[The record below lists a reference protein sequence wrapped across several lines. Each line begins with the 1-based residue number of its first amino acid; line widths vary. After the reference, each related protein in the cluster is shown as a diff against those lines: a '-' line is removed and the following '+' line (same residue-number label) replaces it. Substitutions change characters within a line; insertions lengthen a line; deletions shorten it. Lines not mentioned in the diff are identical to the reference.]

1 MMATSRDNVTKL
13 HFHRVVIEDT
23 DWWRHIEYS
32 ETTNDTW
39 GQSFGCQ
46 RRSCDGLVSTRRYT
60 HLFHMFEQVSS
71 SEYQRNVATR
81 SVQPW
86 RNRLDMPSRTKAFQ
100 LTNAHLW
107 TLYSAELQF
116 LSTDDKCGT
125 IRCNARLCHS
135 TSVEIWHNRK
145 KKRQRIDPIF
155 RLCWVF
161 LLAEQDLHNSDSRGI
176 TFRRHPSW
184 PSRSLPKSRIEAIA
198 DACNWYRGWKM
209 LRLLRW
215 YPFFHHTEQLSLC
228 SSRRWYRLKKWREGV
243 RFRFRMIFF
252 LARFFA
258 KKHLHRRRPWAAH
271 IYNQY

>member
-1 MMATSRDNVTKL
+1 MRRSNPRFFFLLVVLSSCSTGCAKKKRLLRLVVETGWRIQYSDRISFFFFPLGANARQLVHILHDLKFSSDLKQMMATSRDNVTKL
-13 HFHRVVIEDT
+13 IFHRVVIEDT

-39 GQSFGCQ
+39 GLSFGCQ

-135 TSVEIWHNRK
+135 TSVEI
-145 KKRQRIDPIF
+145 
-155 RLCWVF
+155 
-161 LLAEQDLHNSDSRGI
+161 
-176 TFRRHPSW
+176 
-184 PSRSLPKSRIEAIA
+184 
-198 DACNWYRGWKM
+198 
-209 LRLLRW
+209 
-215 YPFFHHTEQLSLC
+215 
-228 SSRRWYRLKKWREGV
+228 
-243 RFRFRMIFF
+243 
-252 LARFFA
+252 
-258 KKHLHRRRPWAAH
+258 
-271 IYNQY
+271 